1 MPNVYSYM
9 FAQEGEGPWWG
20 VRCHSSFYQ
29 QTVRQMNDVTRCF
42 IYMTNSMGETLAL
55 AVESPH
61 DQGEDNVF
69 VPPWVLQRLGLYDGE
84 EVIMDA
90 ILEPLPTC
98 NTITIRPVT
107 GRSVEGPMFLEGLT
121 EALNQLG
128 IIQQGLLSAVVDPS
142 LPEIHEFMIESL
154 DPATVCLA
162 DGELRV
168 NIEPAMDCPEE
179 KRPETP
185 LPQQAQPQQVQVS
198 PPLLPAPNVDIFG
211 PMIQEVA
218 VPMATPVP
226 MASPV
231 PVARPRPL
239 HIPGFVAFTGTGHI
253 LG

>member
-1 MPNVYSYM
+1 
-9 FAQEGEGPWWG
+9 
-20 VRCHSSFYQ
+20 
-29 QTVRQMNDVTRCF
+29 
-42 IYMTNSMGETLAL
+42 MGETLAL

-168 NIEPAMDCPEE
+168 NIEPAMDCPED

-185 LPQQAQPQQVQVS
+185 LPQQAQPQHAS
-198 PPLLPAPNVDIFG
+198 PPLLPSLPYSPAPNVDIFG
-211 PMIQEVA
+211 PMIPELANV
-218 VPMATPVP
+218 PVP
-226 MASPV
+226 VPV
-231 PVARPRPL
+231 PVAMAAPVP
-239 HIPGFVAFTGTGHI
+239 IAMPGRFVAFSGVGNR

>member
-20 VRCHSSFYQ
+20 IRCHSSFYQ
-29 QTVRQMNDVTRCF
+29 RTVRQMNDVTRCF
-42 IYMTNSMGETLAL
+42 IYMTNSVGETLAL
-55 AVESPH
+55 AVEGPH

-90 ILEPLPTC
+90 ILEALPAC

-168 NIEPAMDCPEE
+168 NIEPAMDCPEDT
-179 KRPETP
+179 RPETP
-185 LPQQAQPQQVQVS
+185 LPQHAS
-198 PPLLPAPNVDIFG
+198 PPLLPSVPYTPAPNVDIFG
-211 PMIQEVA
+211 PMIPEMA
-218 VPMATPVP
+218 MPMAMASPMPVP
-226 MASPV
+226 MPAP
-231 PVARPRPL
+231 RPRPV
-239 HIPGFVAFTGTGHI
+239 HIPRFVAFTGVGHT

>member
-20 VRCHSSFYQ
+20 IRCHSSFYQ
-29 QTVRQMNDVTRCF
+29 NTVRQMNDVTRCF

-168 NIEPAMDCPEE
+168 NIERALDF
-179 KRPETP
+179 PETP
-185 LPQQAQPQQVQVS
+185 PPQPAHTEAQLLPQVPYT
-198 PPLLPAPNVDIFG
+198 PAPNVDIFG
-211 PMIQEVA
+211 PMIPELA
-218 VPMATPVP
+218 NAPVP
-226 MASPV
+226 IAMAAPV
-231 PVARPRPL
+231 PIAM
-239 HIPGFVAFTGTGHI
+239 PGRFVAFSGVGNR

>member
-1 MPNVYSYM
+1 
-9 FAQEGEGPWWG
+9 
-20 VRCHSSFYQ
+20 
-29 QTVRQMNDVTRCF
+29 MNDVTRCF

-84 EVIMDA
+84 EVMMDA

-185 LPQQAQPQQVQVS
+185 LPQQAQPQQPS
-198 PPLLPAPNVDIFG
+198 SPLLPAPNVDIFG
-211 PMIQEVA
+211 PMIPEVA
-218 VPMATPVP
+218 NA
-226 MASPV
+226 PV
-231 PVARPRPL
+231 PVASPMPVPRHAPRPRPL